1 MVSLPL
7 VEVKNIIQTKM
18 KLGFS
23 IPNNAQIIVQ
33 V

>member
-18 KLGFS
+18 NLGFS
-23 IPNNAQIIVQ
+23 IPNNVQIIVQ